1 MKKIAV
7 MFVFFTAGFCLYA
20 QAFDWDLKFLKGRA
34 QESLP
39 ISRQIR
45 METGDTFLITVK
57 PEADCFCYVVFYDS
71 AREITVLKDAPLMG
85 GVEIN
90 IGPFELEE
98 PAGVETFYV
107 IMSLERQKNLE
118 SLIQTFNGS
127 PNSRQNANNLY
138 NEVVNLQKAASSLG
152 EPASSFIASGG
163 TTRAGPA
170 DAVQQTQVTR
180 FSGKAVYV
188 RAITIRH

>member
-1 MKKIAV
+1 MKKTTA
-7 MFVFFTAGFCLYA
+7 FFIFFIFGFCLYA
-20 QAFDWDLKFLKGRA
+20 QTLAWDVRFLKGRE

-45 METGDTFLITVK
+45 METGESFLITVK

-71 AREITVLKDAPLMG
+71 SREITVLKNAPLLG
-85 GVEIN
+85 GVEVN
-90 IGPFELEE
+90 IGPFQLED

-107 IMSLERQKNLE
+107 IMSMERQKNLE
-118 SLIQTFNGS
+118 SLIQAFNS
-127 PNSRQNANNLY
+127 SNSRQNANNLY
-138 NEVVNLQKAASSLG
+138 NEVVNLQKTASSLG

-163 TTRAGPA
+163 TTRAGPL

-180 FSGKAVYV
+180 FSGKATYV